1 MEDGSYK
8 SVFIVRWLM
17 AIYKSLLGYCLQ
29 KRKQTL
35 FFAVFL
41 LIFGIFI
48 FTRLGSE
55 FTPELQEGSLVLLNF
70 TQPIE
75 MTIDE
80 LLEGIRAELAIKI
93 FGDDIEILKRKADEV
108 AQVIKGIKGAVDVQP
123 AQISGTPQLRIRVNR
138 STIAKYGINVADVQ
152 EVVSTAIGGVSVGEI
167 FEGIKRFNIYVRFA
181 PEFRST
187 KEEISNILIPTPDGS
202 QLPLA
207 QLATIE
213 EIVGPRQITRENN
226 QRFITVQCNVEGR
239 DIGSFVAEGK
249 RLLADKI
256 NLPPGYLITWGGQFK
271 LQQEANRRLAIVI
284 PITLFLVF
292 VLLFSSFGILRD
304 SVLILLNIPFAL
316 VGGIIALWFTGQNLS
331 VPSSVGFIALFG
343 IALENAMVLVT
354 YYNQML
360 KKGIPVQEVVVKG
373 ATRRLRPVLMTA
385 ITTALGL
392 LPLLF
397 ATGTGSRVQRP
408 LAIVVI
414 GGLVTSTIATM
425 IILPL
430 LYRWFKKKMV

>member
-1 MEDGSYK
+1 
-8 SVFIVRWLM
+8 
-17 AIYKSLLGYCLQ
+17 
-29 KRKQTL
+29 
-35 FFAVFL
+35 
-41 LIFGIFI
+41 
-48 FTRLGSE
+48 
-55 FTPELQEGSLVLLNF
+55 
-70 TQPIE
+70 